1 MARGIRATPRNRTL
15 LAIFGALML
24 WAWLAQTCTQPL
36 ARYVSSDPE
45 PGATLTAAPSTVIVT
60 FSDELGPESTI
71 DVTQAVA
78 VSSSGDTAQRENE
91 VTAMAGVDAN
101 WPTTLRAALE
111 PGLEDGIYLVEWR
124 VFEPRGN
131 AQRTGSFRFGVGVP
145 VPEGASYQESDE
157 PDERNTHRRRRR
169 APLVAGL
176 LLIGLAVIIPYLP
189 RRG

>member
-24 WAWLAQTCTQPL
+24 WAWLAQTCMPPL

-45 PGATLTAAPSTVIVT
+45 PGATLTAAPSTVTVT
-60 FSDELGPESTI
+60 FSDELGPASTI

-101 WPTTLRAALE
+101 RPTTLRAALE
-111 PGLEDGIYLVEWR
+111 PGLENGLYLVEWR
-124 VFEPRGN
+124 VSGPRDNG
-131 AQRTGSFRFGVGVP
+131 QRTGSFRFGVGIP
-145 VPEGASYQESDE
+145 VLEGASYHESDE
-157 PDERNTHRRRRR
+157 PERNTHRRRRR
-169 APLVAGL
+169 APLLAGL